1 MNENATLQNKLELR
15 RILVFA
21 GILIVVFAFYL
32 VRLFNLQI
40 IDKSYALQANNNR
53 THTINTAAPRGIIY
67 DRNGVIM
74 AQNVPSY
81 NITVTAADLP
91 DDSGPGNSVT
101 TSGEVQEIMRQL
113 ATLTGMPLDRGE
125 ISDATPFVEC
135 KSDHGIKQ
143 IFQYAITSKPY
154 DTVAIDCNVS
164 RDLAMTVQEK
174 AVDWPGIGIQV
185 VPIRDY
191 PTGIYTADVI
201 GYLGPIPPEK
211 EQYYQDKGFL
221 ANRDKIGYAGVER
234 WFQTDLAGQNGIR
247 NVEVDSGGKIYG
259 DLTQPQIMTP
269 GTNIRLTIDYRLQ
282 QAAYSILV
290 DEINY
295 WNSIIPNPDF
305 VMSSGVII
313 AMNPKTGEILAMV
326 SYPSYENNRMAQ
338 EIPEYYY
345 NQLKADQRLPL
356 LNHAVGDQLPVGSV
370 FKLVTATGAINEG
383 VVSLDQE
390 IKAPPVLVVTEKFYA
405 NDPGQPRQFVEWNY
419 KTLGMNGGFGQLT
432 PIQAISQSCN
442 VCFYKM
448 GGGYQ
453 DEIPNGGLG
462 ICRLKTYADALG
474 YGPSPEIQLPDRI
487 DGLIPDPAWKRINQ
501 GQSWAT
507 GDTYIASV
515 GQGFIIGTPLQV
527 LLSASTIANNGKL
540 MEPTILKEKLDNE
553 GNVTQAFNP
562 VMRWDL
568 TQDAKIDVFS
578 DTSIRGCEPTGATKT
593 IAPWVFQAVQEGM
606 RGAVTEGTLKSD
618 AIGLRDFPIAVA
630 GKTGTAEYCDKYA
643 RDKNRCQPG
652 LWPSHAWT
660 VAYAPYDN
668 PEIAVVA
675 FVYNGNEG
683 STVAGPIIRRV
694 MEAYFGLKAI
704 DNSLGR

>member
-1 MNENATLQNKLELR
+1 MNDNATLQNKVQFR
-15 RILVFA
+15 RIVAFAIIMIAVF
-21 GILIVVFAFYL
+21 IFYL
-32 VRLFNLQI
+32 IRLFNLQI
-40 IDKSYALQANNNR
+40 IDRSWAAQAKDNR
-53 THTINTAAPRGIIY
+53 TKTINTAAQRGIIY
-67 DRNGVIM
+67 DRNGVIL

-91 DDSGPGNSVT
+91 DDSGPGQSVT

-113 ATLTGMPLDRGE
+113 AILTNKSLDRGK
-125 ISDATPFVEC
+125 ISNETPFVEC

-143 IFQYAITSKPY
+143 IFEYAITSKPF
-154 DTVAIDCNVS
+154 DAVPVECNVP
-164 RDLAMTVQEK
+164 RDLAMIVQEK
-174 AVDWPGIGIQV
+174 AVDWPGINIQIT
-185 VPIRDY
+185 PIRDY
-191 PTGIYTADVI
+191 PTGVYTADII

-211 EQYYQDKGFL
+211 KQFYVDKGFL
-221 ANRDKIGYAGVER
+221 ANRDKIGYAGIER

-247 NVEVDSGGKIYG
+247 KVEMDSGGKIYG
-259 DLTQPQIMTP
+259 DLTEPQTIKP
-269 GTNIRLTIDYRLQ
+269 GKNIRLTIDYRLQ

-290 DEINY
+290 DEITY
-295 WNSIIPNPDF
+295 WNSIVQYPEY

-338 EIPEYYY
+338 EIPSYYY
-345 NQLKADQRLPL
+345 NQLKEDQRLPL

-370 FKLVTATGAINEG
+370 FKLVTATGALNEG
-383 VVSLDQE
+383 VVSVDQE
-390 IKAPPVLVVTEKFYA
+390 IKAPPVLEVTEKFYA

-432 PIQAISQSCN
+432 PIQAIAQSCN

-448 GGGYQ
+448 GGGYP
-453 DEIPNGGLG
+453 DENISGLG
-462 ICRLKTYADALG
+462 ICRLGTYARALG
-474 YGPSPEIQLPDRI
+474 YDSSPEIQLPDRI

-527 LLSASTIANNGKL
+527 LLSAATIANNGKL
-540 MEPTILKEKLDNE
+540 MEPTMLREKLDNE
-553 GNVTQAFNP
+553 GNVTEAFNA

-568 TQDAKIDVFS
+568 TQTPTIEIYGA
-578 DTSIRGCEPTGATKT
+578 TSIRGCEPTGEKKT
-593 IAPWVFQAVQEGM
+593 IEPWVFQAVQQGM
-606 RGAVTEGTLKSD
+606 RMAVTEGTLKGD
-618 AIGLRDFPIAVA
+618 NIGLRDFPIAVA

-643 RDKNRCQPG
+643 RDRQRCG
-652 LWPSHAWT
+652 AGKWPSHAWT
-660 VAYAPYDN
+660 VAYAPFDN

-683 STVAGPIIRRV
+683 STVAGPLIRRV
-694 MEAYFGLKAI
+694 MKAYFELKAI
-704 DNSLGR
+704 DNTLGR

>member
-1 MNENATLQNKLELR
+1 MNDNATLENKIEYR

-21 GILIVVFAFYL
+21 VIMIVVFGFYL
-32 VRLFNLQI
+32 IRLLNLQI
-40 IDKSYALQANNNR
+40 IDKSWSAQAEENR
-53 THTINTAAPRGIIY
+53 TTTINTAAQRGIIS
-67 DRNGVIM
+67 DRNGVIL
-74 AQNVPSY
+74 AQNIPSY
-81 NITVTAADLP
+81 SITVTAADLP
-91 DDSGPGNSVT
+91 DDSGPGQAVT
-101 TSGEVQEIMRQL
+101 SSAEVQEIMRQIAL
-113 ATLTGMPLDRGE
+113 LTGIPLDRGE
-125 ISDATPFVEC
+125 ISTANPFVEC

-143 IFQYAITSKPY
+143 IFNYAITSKPY
-154 DTVAIDCNVS
+154 DAVVIECNVP
-164 RDLAMTVQEK
+164 RDLAMIIQEK
-174 AVDWPGIGIQV
+174 AIDWPGIGILV
-185 VPIRDY
+185 TPVRDY
-191 PTGIYTADVI
+191 PTGIFTADVI

-211 EQYYQDKGFL
+211 ETFYEDKGFL

-247 NVEVDSGGKIYG
+247 KVEVDSGGQILG
-259 DLTQPQIMTP
+259 DLAEPQAITP
-269 GTNIRLTIDYRLQ
+269 GSNIRLTIDYRLQ
-282 QAAYSILV
+282 QSAYSILV
-290 DEINY
+290 DEITY
-295 WNSIIPNPDF
+295 WNSIVQYPEY

-345 NQLKADQRLPL
+345 NQLKADLRLPL

-370 FKLVTATGAINEG
+370 FKLVTATGALNEG
-383 VVSLDQE
+383 VVSVDQE
-390 IKAPPVLVVTEKFYA
+390 IQAPPVLEVTERFYA

-419 KTLGMNGGFGQLT
+419 KTLGLNGGFGQLT

-453 DEIPNGGLG
+453 DEIPTGLG
-462 ICRLKTYADALG
+462 ICRLRSYAIALG
-474 YGPSPEIQLPDRI
+474 YNDSPEIQLPDRI
-487 DGLIPDPAWKRINQ
+487 DGLIPDPTWKRINQ

-527 LLSASTIANNGKL
+527 LLSASTIANDGKL
-540 MEPTILKEKLDNE
+540 MEPTILREKLDNE
-553 GNVTQAFNP
+553 GNVTEAFNP

-568 TQDAKIDVFS
+568 TQDKKIDVFTDQS
-578 DTSIRGCEPTGATKT
+578 VRGCEPTGAQKT
-593 IAPWVFQAVQEGM
+593 IEPWVFQAVQQGM
-606 RGAVTEGTLKSD
+606 RGAVTEGTLKGD
-618 AIGLRDFPIAVA
+618 NVGLLDFPIAVA
-630 GKTGTAEYCDKYA
+630 GKTGTAEYCDQYA

-660 VAYAPYDN
+660 VAYAPFDN

-694 MEAYFGLKAI
+694 MKAYFELKAI